1 MARRYFVTV
10 LAGDPHSL
18 RKLGSHGMDLF
29 QATSRETA
37 EGNGAIEGLLTTDEI
52 EQLID
57 GGYRVVVE
65 EEASKRARATQTAE
79 FEQWLRDLE
88 V

>member
-10 LAGDPHSL
+10 LSGDPL
-18 RKLGSHGMDLF
+18 AVRELGTHGMDLF
-29 QATSRETA
+29 QATSRETPD
-37 EGNGAIEGLLTTDEI
+37 GGSAIEGLVTTEEI

-57 GGYRVVVE
+57 AGYRVVVE
-65 EEASKRARATQTAE
+65 EEASKRARATQTVE